1 MSAIQSFTAKD
12 VCGALGGIS
21 RSKLHLWAQLTPFC
35 DRPSRERSARRYT
48 KADLLTL
55 AVLHALEEF
64 FDVKLS
70 GRDCVSAAIH
80 QYVRSPRYAL
90 EEEWIFIPLDGGAAY
105 SVQDQK
111 ITAPGWVVDVARER
125 ERIDIYLGLTPP
137 QQELPLISNIK
148 SGRQ

>member
-21 RSKLHLWAQLTPFC
+21 RSKLHLWAQLAPFC

-55 AVLHALEEF
+55 AVLHTLEES

-90 EEEWIFIPLDGGAAY
+90 AEEWIFIPLDGGAAY

-111 ITAPGWVVDVARER
+111 IIALGWVVDVARER